1 MGAPSTLA
9 RVRAFWD
16 RPLGSK
22 LILLLAIAYLA
33 LSFLWQRPCQLSGH
47 SSTVCGYRTEWH
59 GLGRLAGLL
68 ALVIVVWELLP
79 ILAPR
84 LSMRG
89 WSTAIVTAIL
99 GVALAVATIATMIDD
114 NVALTGYAWLGFA
127 ISIAIMLIAIL
138 RVRFR
143 WLTRKHDE
151 LEAKLAASQQSPSS

>member
-1 MGAPSTLA
+1 MVPPSRLA

-22 LILLLAIAYLA
+22 LILLLALVYLA
-33 LSFLWQRPCQLSGH
+33 LSFLWQRPCQLHG
-47 SSTVCGYRTEWH
+47 TGTPVCGYRTEWH
-59 GLGRLAGLL
+59 GIGRVAALL
-68 ALVIVVWELLP
+68 ALAIVVWELLP
-79 ILAPR
+79 IVVPR

-99 GVALAVATIATMIDD
+99 AVALAIATIATMIDD

-127 ISIAIMLIAIL
+127 TSIAIMLVAIL

-143 WLTRKHDE
+143 WLTRRPDDA
-151 LEAKLAASQQSPSS
+151 EARLSPAEKQTPA